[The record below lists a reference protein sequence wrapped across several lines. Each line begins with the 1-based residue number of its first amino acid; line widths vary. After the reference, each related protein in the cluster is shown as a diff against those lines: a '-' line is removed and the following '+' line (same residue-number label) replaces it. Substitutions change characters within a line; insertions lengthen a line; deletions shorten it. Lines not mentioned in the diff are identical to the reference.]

1 MLDPHRFLGSQL
13 QLQLPPAVLILLAM
27 AQPQRHLPETHHQ
40 HMVHPKLKLVR
51 AMVLLPLH
59 LMEHRLVT
67 VPPRQPMEAPDKQ
80 SLKLDPAE
88 ATQVLEPLVLM
99 EDTKSPPLQ
108 PRYHQPAQGDR
119 HSMADTPVLLLSQR
133 LLSYQ
138 RGGSV
143 ARTALTVEADSL
155 PGKGTT
161 RIAL

>member
-1 MLDPHRFLGSQL
+1 
-13 QLQLPPAVLILLAM
+13 M
-27 AQPQRHLPETHHQ
+27 AQPQSHLPETHHQ

-51 AMVLLPLH
+51 AMVLPLLH
-59 LMEHRLVT
+59 LMEHPLVT
-67 VPPRQPMEAPDKQ
+67 VPPPQPMEATDKQ

-88 ATQVLEPLVLM
+88 PTLVLEPPALM

-108 PRYHQPAQGDR
+108 PRFHQPAQGDR
-119 HSMADTPVLLLSQR
+119 HSMADTPVLLLSQH

-143 ARTALTVEADSL
+143 ARTALTVEAGTL
-155 PGKGTT
+155 QGKGTT